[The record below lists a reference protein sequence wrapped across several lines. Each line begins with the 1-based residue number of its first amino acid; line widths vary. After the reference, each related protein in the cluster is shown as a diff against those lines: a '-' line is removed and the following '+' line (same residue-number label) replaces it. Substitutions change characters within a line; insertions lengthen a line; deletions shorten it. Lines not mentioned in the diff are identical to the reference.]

1 MEQAYER
8 QIINRVLSGDR
19 AAFAELVDDCKGPI
33 FNLAYRMTGSY
44 ADADDLTQEI
54 FLRAYLKLRQFDQ
67 NQKFFTWLYTL
78 GINLIR
84 NHLRDKARKEKGDSL
99 NDYREES
106 LHQTAARRETEDLE
120 ESITGLEMNMQKLPV
135 DLREALILKY
145 MQDLTFEEVAD
156 ITGCSASAAKMRVYR
171 ALEKLKGWM
180 KTVQ

>member
-1 MEQAYER
+1 MDRKCELE
-8 QIINRVLSGDR
+8 IIQEVLSGDR

-33 FNLAYRMTGSY
+33 FNLAFRMTGSY
-44 ADADDLTQEI
+44 SDADDLTQEI
-54 FLRAYLKLRQFDQ
+54 FLRAYLKLHQFDQ

-84 NHLRDKARKEKGDSL
+84 NHLREKARKEKSDSL
-99 NDYREES
+99 NAYREES
-106 LHQTAARRETEDLE
+106 LHLTDASRAPEELE

-145 MQDLTFEEVAD
+145 LHDLTFEEVAA

-171 ALEKLKGWM
+171 ALEKLKDWM
-180 KTVQ
+180 K